1 MNVYLIVFGVFVQ
14 SRNYLCVFHR
24 FGSFCFRPISS
35 PSPPPLCESRFDFRC
50 RFLLPSQIDP
60 LLLLLQVW
68 MEVSQCIFDLVMEG
82 YSKVRKV
89 SPEGRSAMTMDVFA
103 LHDGLNS
110 IHLCRYILYHHTWV
124 GLQCV

>member
-1 MNVYLIVFGVFVQ
+1 
-14 SRNYLCVFHR
+14 
-24 FGSFCFRPISS
+24 
-35 PSPPPLCESRFDFRC
+35 
-50 RFLLPSQIDP
+50 
-60 LLLLLQVW
+60 

-110 IHLCRYILYHHTWV
+110 IHLCRYHHIVATGPFTLLLIIVDRRAASTMWTIF
-124 GLQCV
+124 CAPRTCPTMK